1 MKNII
6 IILIVLVILGIVAFV
21 FLGLASQDEK
31 PAQAPPIEKP
41 VIEAPRAA
49 LPEILYN
56 LTGEIQSVGSD
67 SLVFEAAIPE
77 IDENENFSSRIEER
91 KALFTPSTRVTRLTF
106 ILQEGT
112 NTRRPQETEATI
124 QDLHIGDMIE
134 VISNR
139 DVKTQEEIEAIHI
152 RILPR

>member
-6 IILIVLVILGIVAFV
+6 IILIVLVILGVIAFV
-21 FLGLASQDEK
+21 LLGLVSQGERSG
-31 PAQAPPIEKP
+31 QAPPIVKP
-41 VIEAPRAA
+41 VIERPRAA

-91 KALFTPSTRVTRLTF
+91 TASFTSSTRVTKLTF

-112 NTRRPQETEATI
+112 NTRRPQETDATI
-124 QDLHIGDMIE
+124 QDLHVGDMIE

-139 DVKTQEEIEAIHI
+139 DVKTQEEIEAMHI